1 MKIIEVVELNENS
14 VKIGEEKNPL
24 AMRYFD
30 DNGGLPSGNYDENDI
45 SGIWVHLE
53 GKHTNFAKYAY
64 RSIDNS
70 TMIPGC
76 IFKNYLINEMIG
88 KKVIVD
94 AEWLKENDPETLS
107 YIMDSEYCDFAE
119 EETVLEIQF
128 DEGGTRSYACSESAT
143 CDIPSQNQPPWW
155 DGSWGDWKIEDI
167 QLYYKK
173 LK

>member
-1 MKIIEVVELNENS
+1 MKVIEVVELNENS

-70 TMIPGC
+70 TLIPGY
-76 IFKNYLINEMIG
+76 IFKNYLIDELEDSYIDYLIDEKEDSYVDYNEMEDG
-88 KKVIVD
+88 YVD
-94 AEWLKENDPETLS
+94 YEIL
-107 YIMDSEYCDFAE
+107 EY
-119 EETVLEIQF
+119 
-128 DEGGTRSYACSESAT
+128 
-143 CDIPSQNQPPWW
+143 
-155 DGSWGDWKIEDI
+155 
-167 QLYYKK
+167 
-173 LK
+173 

>member
-1 MKIIEVVELNENS
+1 MKKTITSFADFQEFANCCGFDNNYTQL
-14 VKIGEEKNPL
+14 KWEKWFL
-24 AMRYFD
+24 DQKESFYYF
-30 DNGGLPSGNYDENDI
+30 DENDYFNVYFDGEEI
-45 SGIWVHLE
+45 YAEWEE
-53 GKHTNFAKYAY
+53 GFIAEIVREK
-64 RSIDNS
+64 
-70 TMIPGC
+70 M
-76 IFKNYLINEMIG
+76 INEMIG

-94 AEWLKENDPETLS
+94 AEWLKGNDSATLN